1 MLCMGSDWMSFTA
14 YILDVVTDSIHPARI
29 TIEDGIF
36 KEVTPITV
44 DEETP
49 VDVRGLILPGFIDS
63 HIHIESSM
71 ITPAQFARIAVR
83 HGTTSVVCD
92 PHEIANVLGIDG
104 VEAMIENAEKVP
116 FNFYFAASSCVPA
129 TPFETSGAT
138 LDSSKIEYLL
148 KKDEVVALAEMM
160 NFPGV
165 INGDEE
171 VLRKLELARQYG
183 KPIDGHAPL
192 LSGKDLDKYLE
203 QGISTDHECTN
214 FIEALEKKIKGMRI
228 MVRDGSSAKNMEC
241 LFDIDEGKKMVK
253 DSERFGKVYRDI
265 FERKIFSPVF
275 DFIVSDDKHPDEL
288 VKGHL
293 NMSIKKA
300 VKLGVDPFKAISMI
314 TINPAYHYALDAG
327 VIVEGAR
334 ADFIVVDSIYD
345 FNVLKTYIGGQC
357 VFDGENV
364 LFDAPEMESNNS
376 INASKKTAADFDIHY
391 DGDECEVNVIECFD
405 GDLLT
410 KKTTAKLAVED
421 GIVQSDTNQDV
432 LKIAV
437 VQRYG
442 GNTVSN
448 AFIKGFGFKKGAIAS
463 SVAHDSH
470 NIIVVGCDSE
480 MMARAVNRV
489 IDDCGGIAVVDDDFE
504 DSLPLPIAGLMSNE
518 DAFEVADKWEELYD
532 KTVSLGCK
540 IKFPFMTMA
549 FMALLVLPSIKI
561 SDKGLFD
568 GDNFEFMDVIID

>member
-1 MLCMGSDWMSFTA
+1 MSFTA
-14 YILDVVTDSIHPARI
+14 FILDVVTDSIYPARI
-29 TIEDGIF
+29 AIEDGIF
-36 KEVTPITV
+36 KQVTPVTIN
-44 DEETP
+44 EETS
-49 VDVRGLILPGFIDS
+49 VDVPGIMLPGFIDS

-71 ITPAQFARIAVR
+71 ITPAQFAKIAVR

-104 VEAMIENAEKVP
+104 IEAMIENAKKVP
-116 FNFYFAASSCVPA
+116 FNFYFAAPSCVPA

-138 LDSSKIEYLL
+138 LDSSAIEYLL

-165 INGDEE
+165 ISGDEE
-171 VLRKLELARQYG
+171 VLRKLELARKYE

-214 FIEALEKKIKGMRI
+214 VVEAIEKKIKGMRI

-241 LFDIDEGKKMVK
+241 LFNMDEGKKMVEN
-253 DSERFGKVYRDI
+253 SERFSLIYRDV
-265 FERKIFSPVF
+265 FEKKLFSPVF

-293 NMSIKKA
+293 NLSIKKA
-300 VKLGVDPFKAISMI
+300 ISLGIDPFKAISMV

-327 VIVEGAR
+327 IIVEGAR
-334 ADFIVVDSIYD
+334 ADFIVVDSLHD
-345 FNVLKTYIGGQC
+345 LNVLKTYVGGEC
-357 VFDGENV
+357 VFDGKNV
-364 LFDAPEMESNNS
+364 LFDAPEMKSHNS
-376 INASKKTAADFDIHY
+376 INASKKTAADFDMHY

-405 GDLLT
+405 GNLLT
-410 KKTTAKLAVED
+410 RKATASLSVDD
-421 GIVQSDTNQDV
+421 GIVQSDTSQDV

-437 VQRYG
+437 VERYG
-442 GNTVSN
+442 GNTVAN
-448 AFIKGFGFKKGAIAS
+448 AFIKGFGLKKGAMAS

-480 MMARAVNRV
+480 AMARAVNRV
-489 IDDCGGIAVVDDDFE
+489 IDDGGGISVVCDDFT

-518 DAFEVADKWEELYD
+518 DAFDVAGKWGELYE
-532 KTVSLGCK
+532 KTVDWGCTL
-540 IKFPFMTMA
+540 KFPFMTMA

-568 GDNFEFMDVIID
+568 GDSFEFMNVIIN

>member
-1 MLCMGSDWMSFTA
+1 MSFTA
-14 YILDVVTDSIHPARI
+14 FILDVVTDSIYPARI
-29 TIEDGIF
+29 AIEDGIF
-36 KEVTPITV
+36 KQVTPVTIN
-44 DEETP
+44 EETS
-49 VDVRGLILPGFIDS
+49 VDVPGIMLPGFIDS
-63 HIHIESSM
+63 HIHIESCM
-71 ITPAQFARIAVR
+71 ITPAQFAKIAVR

-104 VEAMIENAEKVP
+104 IEAMIENAKKVP
-116 FNFYFAASSCVPA
+116 FNFYFAAPSCVPA

-138 LDSSKIEYLL
+138 LDSSAIEYLL

-165 INGDEE
+165 ISGDEE
-171 VLRKLELARQYG
+171 VLRKLELARKYE

-214 FIEALEKKIKGMRI
+214 VVEAIEKKIKGMRI
-228 MVRDGSSAKNMEC
+228 MVRDGSSAKNMEG
-241 LFDIDEGKKMVK
+241 LFNMDEGKKMVEN
-253 DSERFGKVYRDI
+253 SERFSLIYRDV
-265 FERKIFSPVF
+265 FEKKLFSPVF

-293 NMSIKKA
+293 NLSIKKA
-300 VKLGVDPFKAISMI
+300 ISLGIDPFKAISMV

-327 VIVEGAR
+327 IIVEGAR
-334 ADFIVVDSIYD
+334 ADFIVVDSLHD
-345 FNVLKTYIGGQC
+345 LNVLKTYVGGEC
-357 VFDGENV
+357 VFDGKNV
-364 LFDAPEMESNNS
+364 LFDAPEMKSHNS
-376 INASKKTAADFDIHY
+376 INASKKTAADFDMHY

-405 GDLLT
+405 GNLLT
-410 KKTTAKLAVED
+410 RKATASLSVED
-421 GIVQSDTNQDV
+421 GIVQSDTSQDV

-437 VQRYG
+437 VERYG
-442 GNTVSN
+442 GNTVAN
-448 AFIKGFGFKKGAIAS
+448 AFIKGFGLKKGAMAS

-480 MMARAVNRV
+480 AMARAVNRV
-489 IDDCGGIAVVDDDFE
+489 IDDGGGISVVCDDFT

-518 DAFEVADKWEELYD
+518 DAFDVAGKWGELYE
-532 KTVSLGCK
+532 KTVDWGCTL
-540 IKFPFMTMA
+540 KFPFMTMA

-568 GDNFEFMDVIID
+568 GDSFEFMNVIIN